1 VKGKS
6 HRSISMDG
14 VLHKVPYGKK
24 VSDAIINEVLPRS
37 ASATY
42 DGDGQKPYIAIA
54 SESHVNKG
62 IWCSRSL
69 TESLESYSRILD
81 SIASSES
88 KRTLTS
94 SNSSQQNVMS
104 SFPRTSNSEFR
115 SQSLKGHDETPED
128 SLESHDSD
136 AEKTNYHRHKEVG
149 KDGRPSGEITGGLE
163 NLSLPEEISDKKCD
177 VAATE
182 AHSCTDPS
190 PSEVA
195 DTFVDQE
202 RICDDNDQVYSATK
216 VGLCDAH
223 STQEVDLHAEICDN
237 GEINS
242 SMQSDSCK
250 TALKEVTI
258 AEEHM
263 THSHD
268 NQMHSFQNSKQIE
281 GTFCVPDL
289 CHEFEAEISCEQETA
304 SPMSVLDTS
313 FSDDLASPMK
323 HAMLDGEIYI

>member
-1 VKGKS
+1 MQAC
-6 HRSISMDG
+6 HRIISMDG

-62 IWCSRSL
+62 FRRSRSL
-69 TESLESYSRILD
+69 IESLESYSRIFD
-81 SIASSES
+81 FIASSES

-94 SNSSQQNVMS
+94 SNSSQPNVMC
-104 SFPRTSNSEFR
+104 SFPGTSNSEFR

-128 SLESHDSD
+128 SLESHDSV
-136 AEKTNYHRHKEVG
+136 AEKTNFHGDKEV
-149 KDGRPSGEITGGLE
+149 GRPSGEITSGLE

-177 VAATE
+177 VAVSTE

-190 PSEVA
+190 PSEVVH
-195 DTFVDQE
+195 TSVDQE
-202 RICDDNDQVYSATK
+202 PICDDNDQVFSATK

-223 STQEVDLHAEICDN
+223 STQEVDLLDQHAEICDDD
-237 GEINS
+237 EIHS

-250 TALKEVTI
+250 TASKEVTI
-258 AEEHM
+258 GEEH
-263 THSHD
+263 TAHSHD

-281 GTFCVPDL
+281 GTFCVTDL
-289 CHEFEAEISCEQETA
+289 CREFKAEISCEQETE
-304 SPMSVLDTS
+304 SPMSVLDAA
-313 FSDDLASPMK
+313 FSDDLASPTK
-323 HAMLDGEIYI
+323 YAGW